1 MAFAKPGRDKATALL
16 GALSELPTGAFGNL
30 DSILIL
36 MASLLHELRY
46 VQTKCQNLYTCSQL
60 DANLVPN
67 GFLAVLFNS
76 ANARISAII
85 DAS

>member
-1 MAFAKPGRDKATALL
+1 MAFAKPGRDKATVLL
-16 GALSELPTGAFGNL
+16 GVLSELPTGAFGNL

-46 VQTKCQNLYTCSQL
+46 VQTKCQNLYTCSQH

-76 ANARISAII
+76 ANLLSSAGI
-85 DAS
+85 DAG